1 VKVLYLI
8 IPAGIVLI
16 LFLSFSFL
24 NSNEPPLSDI
34 ESKIYPSSLDGVS
47 YKKMQ
52 LVEIEEDQAFA
63 QKFNILYQEER
74 EYYDNQNQVR
84 HSISYLEH
92 KDSRGAEYYF
102 EFNPSRFELLD
113 TNGIPLDFDRE
124 LVKNLDAEQCKSTKR
139 GNYSG
144 FSMFAILCQEQN
156 YIFQISSFTQLE
168 NIQETFSIG
177 LAKEMLDKIHSQNQ
191 K

>member
-1 VKVLYLI
+1 VKVLYLV

-16 LFLSFSFL
+16 LFLSFFL
-24 NSNEPPLSDI
+24 NSNETPQSDI
-34 ESKIYPSSLDGVS
+34 ESKIYPNSLDGMP
-47 YKKMQ
+47 YKKME
-52 LVEIEEDQAFA
+52 LVEIKEDQAFA
-63 QKFNILYQEER
+63 QKFNILNQDGR
-74 EYYDNQNQVR
+74 DNYDNQNQVR
-84 HSISYLEH
+84 HSILYLEH
-92 KDSRGAEYYF
+92 KDYQGANYYF
-102 EFNPSRFELLD
+102 EFNPSRFEVLD

-144 FSMFAILCQEQN
+144 FSMFAILCHEQN
-156 YIFQISSFTQLE
+156 YIFQISSITQLE
-168 NIQETFSIG
+168 DIQETFSIG